1 MEDIV
6 IEKITEMV
14 YGIEKTKDQRKYIRN
29 KFKPIMNGNESLY
42 IRDKKQS
49 FNFMEGL
56 WELINENNLKNQT
69 IIELRQKLKE
79 CPTKTDWDWVSEQYQ
94 DVLVE
99 IKNVKD
105 ECRKEVSNIKDE
117 YYMKLKGDL
126 CETQPH
132 QDLVND
138 YRILNSKYNDKS
150 TELNILQDK
159 YQTLRKNHEG
169 ILEEYQELKDHPD
182 KKLRREIQKEMS
194 KKEDETKKDL
204 QRQVNNLKKLLKM
217 EQEKYMLL
225 INSQ

>member
-6 IEKITEMV
+6 VDKITEMI
-14 YGIEKTKDQRKYIRN
+14 YGIETTKDQRKYTKN
-29 KFKPIMNGNESLY
+29 KFKPIMDGNESLY

-49 FNFMEGL
+49 LNFMEGL

-99 IKNVKD
+99 IKNVRE
-105 ECRKEVSNIKDE
+105 ECKKEVSNIKDE

-132 QDLVND
+132 QDLINE
-138 YRILNSKYNDKS
+138 YNKLLNKNTQLQRDLLYTENEYNK
-150 TELNILQDK
+150 I
-159 YQTLRKNHEG
+159 RKTYEDM
-169 ILEEYQELKDHPD
+169 IEEYVELKDHPD
-182 KKLRREIQKEMS
+182 KKLRKKIEKEMS

-217 EQEKYMLL
+217 EQDKYMLL